1 VLPSAAVRFV
11 QQLGE
16 RRSRVFKS
24 GEEKEAERRKREAA
38 QTRAAAEQ
46 AEQAQR
52 AEEERKRKAFLASP
66 VGAATAAKEA
76 GQSFFEVQLQA
87 GGHEGTSGFG
97 GTTSRRTAK
106 SSATTLEEIEKVG
119 WRLEHASYFFM
130 MTSETS
136 TDRVFGTG
144 QSTAVNGVTIGV
156 YLFRNAG

>member
-1 VLPSAAVRFV
+1 
-11 QQLGE
+11 
-16 RRSRVFKS
+16 VFKS
-24 GEEKEAERRKREAA
+24 GEEKQAERQERAAAEA
-38 QTRAAAEQ
+38 RAAAEQ
-46 AEQAQR
+46 AEQAQQ
-52 AEEERKRKAFLASP
+52 AEEQRERQAFRATP

-76 GQSFFEVQLQA
+76 GQAFFEVQLQA

-136 TDRVFGTG
+136 TDRMFATG

-156 YLFRNAG
+156 YLFRNTG